1 MDTPIV
7 PVYLNQKLVFD
18 LVAMLRGGISTV
30 TAVTSS
36 SSKQQNEQQQVSAK
50 FGLSE
55 ALSTLLSINLS
66 GGKSK
71 GKTNDSSTELTE
83 ERVHTPA
90 SLFYELRKMLTEQG
104 CLSTPDP
111 DKLPSP
117 GEFVEFTAALKR
129 NPIVETLDSLSEMLR
144 LASVFSD
151 DQPQQPKK
159 SGVTKHKSEEQKI
172 REQIASLSD
181 ALKAGSTIDLTTS
194 GAESGFRSVVT
205 VETRFLN
212 DPFMS
217 DLVDGRFSVLGKVI
231 RSVKKSDDE
240 SISLLRK
247 TALEKLPKGTLNEVF
262 TALSN
267 LKSEGGFAMPE
278 ILWEVPGPAIQVLPV
293 AIYA

>member
-1 MDTPIV
+1 MDKPIV
-7 PVYLNQKLVFD
+7 PVYLNQKIVFD

-36 SSKQQNEQQQVSAK
+36 TGEQQNERQEVSAK

-66 GGKSK
+66 GGKMK
-71 GKTNDSSTELTE
+71 GQTNDSSTALAE

-90 SLFYELRKMLTEQG
+90 SLFYELRNMLAEQG
-104 CLSTPDP
+104 CLIFPEP
-111 DKLPSP
+111 GKLPSP
-117 GEFVEFTAALKR
+117 GAFVEFTAELNR
-129 NPIVETLDSLSEMLR
+129 NPILETLDSLSEMLR
-144 LASVFSD
+144 LAILFS
-151 DQPQQPKK
+151 DQPQQSKK
-159 SGVTKHKSEEQKI
+159 GGAKNQKSEEQKM

-194 GAESGFRSVVT
+194 SAEPGFRSVVT
-205 VETRFLN
+205 VETKFLN
-212 DPFMS
+212 DPLMS

-231 RSVKKSDDE
+231 RSVAAGND

-247 TALEKLPKGTLNEVF
+247 TALEKMPKGTLDEVF

-267 LKSEGGFAMPE
+267 LKSEEGFAMPE

>member
-1 MDTPIV
+1 MNRPIV

-36 SSKQQNEQQQVSAK
+36 SAKHENERQVVSAT

-55 ALSTLLSINLS
+55 ALSTLLRVDLS

-71 GKTNDSSTELTE
+71 GKTNDNSTKLTE

-90 SLFYELRKMLTEQG
+90 SLFYELRNMLADQG
-104 CLSTPDP
+104 CLSTSYSNN
-111 DKLPSP
+111 LPSP

-144 LASVFSD
+144 LASVFTD
-151 DQPQQPKK
+151 DQSQQSKK
-159 SGVTKHKSEEQKI
+159 DGAKKQKSQDKKI
-172 REQIASLSD
+172 QERIASLSD

-194 GAESGFRSVVT
+194 GSESGFRSVVT

-212 DPFMS
+212 DPLMS

-231 RSVKKSDDE
+231 RSVMTNDE

-247 TALEKLPKGTLNEVF
+247 TALEKMPRGTLDEVF
-262 TALSN
+262 TALAN